1 MKDKIEE
8 IRGAISKKLNIK
20 EQLPNLM
27 RVLIERIEVE
37 KINNDRK
44 HVKLIIYF
52 NFKADIISKELEIDN
67 RKRGTYELSNFYPK
81 KCSSVASK
89 VTAILYNLEICL
101 GTMSSGFPAFYS
113 STIYINR
120 PTIVKVFIF

>member
-89 VTAILYNLEICL
+89 VTTVLNNL
-101 GTMSSGFPAFYS
+101 
-113 STIYINR
+113 
-120 PTIVKVFIF
+120 

>member
-1 MKDKIEE
+1 
-8 IRGAISKKLNIK
+8 
-20 EQLPNLM
+20 M

-67 RKRGTYELSNFYPK
+67 RKGL
-81 KCSSVASK
+81 
-89 VTAILYNLEICL
+89 
-101 GTMSSGFPAFYS
+101 
-113 STIYINR
+113 
-120 PTIVKVFIF
+120 

>member
-1 MKDKIEE
+1 
-8 IRGAISKKLNIK
+8 
-20 EQLPNLM
+20 M
-27 RVLIERIEVE
+27 RVLIYRIEVE
-37 KINNDRK
+37 NINNNRK

-89 VTAILYNLEICL
+89 VQNQQYENTNSEFGNLENTGKNANLCSPVTQKL
-101 GTMSSGFPAFYS
+101 SCFLRTWEESE
-113 STIYINR
+113 
-120 PTIVKVFIF
+120 